1 MAHGESLPRPTAVR
15 QVPQKACHYH
25 VRARRLKQKRS
36 DLYARA
42 NVTHCAN
49 VVVLRASVEANEV
62 SEVLNRF
69 WDFESIGVKC
79 EDERSSENDLVITKF
94 EETIKKTNER
104 YEVALPWKPRVDLAD
119 NLAVAAKRLHILMKK
134 LGKDASLMERYDAT
148 IRTYLEEG
156 SAERVPPTEN
166 VPRGR
171 LYYMPH
177 RAVIREDRSTTK
189 VRIVFDASSHEN
201 GAKSLNENLEAG
213 PNLNPDVVT
222 LLLRFRRE
230 NNCPGKGA
238 LSSVRDD
245 ESSRDT
251 DTFSFK
257 NNILLHFI
265 QQHEVTKRF
274 VLQAI
279 ARVYD
284 PLGFLSPFLIKAK
297 ILLQDIWRE
306 NLDWED
312 PLPYRLRSIWPKW
325 AEEVALLHDVVI
337 PRFLGA
343 GRDGQNRTSNLH
355 VFADAS
361 ESAYGAV
368 VYLTI
373 HDASGSARTVLLFA
387 KTRVAPLKTV
397 TLARL
402 ELMSAIIAARIYSY
416 ITKNCELDIEEV
428 TFWSDSQIALC
439 WIRKDPSTWKTFV
452 RNRVQ
457 EIRNLT
463 DYTRWRFCPGRENP
477 ADLLK
482 RGISADLLKRS
493 HLWWHGPDWLTDPD
507 LWPEIIPEGG
517 QLDAPEQV
525 ATTGAHAV
533 NTTILVPP
541 VIDTE
546 RFSSLSK
553 LLRVTAW
560 VLRYVKNLKQEDK
573 VTGPL
578 TTEEVQNAEHYLI
591 RVEQQLHFD
600 VEVKCIAT
608 KKPLPSHSKIKE
620 LRLLVDDD
628 GLLRVRGRVLASDTY
643 GAQVPILLPKDTHF
657 THLMIQHAHVQVLHG
672 GVRDTLTQVRR
683 GSGFHAP
690 DN

>member
-1 MAHGESLPRPTAVR
+1 M
-15 QVPQKACHYH
+15 YMD
-25 VRARRLKQKRS
+25 
-36 DLYARA
+36 DLLIGADNSA
-42 NVTHCAN
+42 EAIKMHEEIVEIFSA
-49 VVVLRASVEANEV
+49 ASMNIRKWV
-62 SEVLNRF
+62 S
-69 WDFESIGVKC
+69 
-79 EDERSSENDLVITKF
+79 NDPYVAASF
-94 EETIKKTNER
+94 EEKITAQEK
-104 YEVALPWKPRVDLAD
+104 VLC
-119 NLAVAAKRLHILMKK
+119 
-134 LGKDASLMERYDAT
+134 
-148 IRTYLEEG
+148 
-156 SAERVPPTEN
+156 PPS
-166 VPRGR
+166 G
-171 LYYMPH
+171 
-177 RAVIREDRSTTK
+177 TTK
-189 VRIVFDASSHEN
+189 VLGMSWDPE
-201 GAKSLNENLEAG
+201 
-213 PNLNPDVVT
+213 
-222 LLLRFRRE
+222 
-230 NNCPGKGA
+230 
-238 LSSVRDD
+238 
-245 ESSRDT
+245 T

-257 NNILLHFI
+257 NNSLLHFI

-312 PLPYRLRSIWPKW
+312 PLPYRLRSIWLKW

-477 ADLLK
+477 AGLLT

-517 QLDAPEQV
+517 QLDAPE
-525 ATTGAHAV
+525 
-533 NTTILVPP
+533 P

-560 VLRYVKNLKQEDK
+560 VLRYVKNLKEEAN

-578 TTEEVQNAEHYLI
+578 TTEEVQHAEHYLI

-628 GLLRVRGRVLASDTY
+628 GLLRVQGRVLASDTY

-672 GVRDTLTQVRR
+672 GVRDNLTQVRR